1 MFGSINVQELIELY
15 ALPWLINI
23 GLAILILVLGRILVA
38 IVVRIAKAV
47 MGRAKTDPMLINFI
61 GSILTGLLVLVVF
74 IAAID
79 QLGVD
84 TTSLVALIGAAGL
97 AIGLALQKSLGNFA
111 AGVMLILFKPF
122 KVGDYVEA
130 AGTAGVVRE
139 IRIFSTIMN
148 TPDNK
153 LVTVPNGSIYE
164 NNIINYSALDT
175 RRIDLVFGIGY
186 QDDIKLAK
194 EIIQRIL
201 AEDNR
206 VLAEP
211 EPFVH
216 LGDLADSSVNLIA
229 RPWVNKEDWL
239 VARCDIIEK
248 VKLTFDANGI
258 SIPFPQ
264 RDLHIYNEPQEQ
276 LR

>member
-1 MFGSINVQELIELY
+1 MFESVDFHELVELY

-23 GLAILILVLGRILVA
+23 GLAVLILVLGRMLVA
-38 IVVRIAKAV
+38 IAVRIAKALL
-47 MGRAKTDPMLINFI
+47 GRANVDPMLINFV

-97 AIGLALQKSLGNFA
+97 AIGLALQKSLSNFA
-111 AGVMLILFKPF
+111 AGVMLVLFKPF

-139 IRIFSTIMN
+139 IRIFSTTMN

-153 LVTVPNGSIYE
+153 MVTVPNGSIYE
-164 NNIINYSALDT
+164 NTITNYSALDT

-186 QDDIKLAK
+186 QDDIRLAK

-201 AEDNR
+201 ADDER
-206 VLAEP
+206 VLPEP

-229 RPWVNKEDWL
+229 RPWVKREDWL
-239 VARCDIIEK
+239 MARCDITEK

-264 RDLHIYNEPQEQ
+264 RDLHIYREPQE
-276 LR
+276 